1 MMNDQMHP
9 GMAEATRLT
18 QQGRLDEATAAI
30 QRALGG
36 AFAPA
41 AKEDIRDTDEPIEVI
56 SRLVSETPQEPAEAD
71 VRSSAGLARLRGR
84 PLGRPCAPAACNSL
98 GMRAGKLASV
108 RPEEDTSSSV
118 RTPTARAPAP
128 TSSTSRAATP
138 ARLFP

>member
-41 AKEDIRDTDEPIEVI
+41 ARKI
-56 SRLVSETPQEPAEAD
+56 SATL
-71 VRSSAGLARLRGR
+71 
-84 PLGRPCAPAACNSL
+84 
-98 GMRAGKLASV
+98 
-108 RPEEDTSSSV
+108 
-118 RTPTARAPAP
+118 
-128 TSSTSRAATP
+128 TSR
-138 ARLFP
+138 